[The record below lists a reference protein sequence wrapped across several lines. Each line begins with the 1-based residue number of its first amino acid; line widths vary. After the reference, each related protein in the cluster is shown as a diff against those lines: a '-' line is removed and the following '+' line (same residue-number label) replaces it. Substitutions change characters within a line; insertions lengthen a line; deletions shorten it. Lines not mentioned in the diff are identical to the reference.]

1 MHDVSTTTAVRYRS
15 HRAVLRAPCLLAA
28 LVLALYA
35 PGLSA
40 QATGTIYGRVGDAAT
55 GRPLA
60 GATVQTVPSFAR
72 ALTTDEG
79 RFVLVGV
86 PAGERTVRVELLGYH
101 PVELERVQ
109 VRGGRST
116 ELRVELQSAALPVD
130 PLRVEVDRLRLIEPD
145 VALTHEVVIGRELRE
160 LPLDRIAEAIELSPG
175 VSDGHF
181 RGGRV
186 GQESYVVDGIEVRNQ
201 FEGSTQGL
209 GLEISPTALE
219 EVEVITGGFG
229 AEYGSAL
236 SGVVSFVTRRGN
248 PERWTGRA
256 SLTTDHWAPGSLFRG
271 FSGISTSAGGPIRP
285 LGATLFTDLLVQS
298 FVDAEPRTRGLTC
311 LRPDDAGPEL
321 AQAIDALRG
330 DPSTAHLY
338 CPYTSGA
345 LPAQS
350 GDKLIG
356 FARFDRPLGDG
367 AEITVSL
374 LRNRFQRELYTPEFK
389 YNADYQLGQRTTGT
403 LASVGLQWTRHMGR
417 RAREVRRRAGADPG
431 LARAGGRCGG
441 RVPGHRGH
449 RRGRRR
455 AFAQPT
461 RPDRGVPVGRARG
474 SSRAGGAV
482 QAAGNAADGCGAVRG
497 GR

>member
-1 MHDVSTTTAVRYRS
+1 M
-15 HRAVLRAPCLLAA
+15 
-28 LVLALYA
+28 
-35 PGLSA
+35 
-40 QATGTIYGRVGDAAT
+40 
-55 GRPLA
+55 
-60 GATVQTVPSFAR
+60 
-72 ALTTDEG
+72 
-79 RFVLVGV
+79 
-86 PAGERTVRVELLGYH
+86 
-101 PVELERVQ
+101 
-109 VRGGRST
+109 
-116 ELRVELQSAALPVD
+116 
-130 PLRVEVDRLRLIEPD
+130 
-145 VALTHEVVIGRELRE
+145 
-160 LPLDRIAEAIELSPG
+160 
-175 VSDGHF
+175 
-181 RGGRV
+181 
-186 GQESYVVDGIEVRNQ
+186 DGIEVRNQ

-219 EVEVITGGFG
+219 EVEVITG
-229 AEYGSAL
+229 EL
-236 SGVVSFVTRRGN
+236 RRGVRLRAVRRG
-248 PERWTGRA
+248 EFRDATGQPGAVDRPRIADDGPLGAGLAVPRVQRHLHVGRRA
-256 SLTTDHWAPGSLFRG
+256 
-271 FSGISTSAGGPIRP
+271 IRP

-417 RAREVRRRAGADPG
+417 RALHVTARGAFVRLDRYLGALDVRALRERGRIGGVSLADFEFLGEDFTRSPIEEQLAAGIAVPGYRAPGGSVGSPFGPAAEGILFTKGTPDIAAWSRSDFFGADVVG
-431 LARAGGRCGG
+431 ELNTASGHALRAGGSAKLFRVENYSAYLRTCPARC
-441 RVPGHRGH
+441 RTT
-449 RRGRRR
+449 R
-455 AFAQPT
+455 ASTP
-461 RPDRGVPVGRARG
+461 AR
-474 SSRAGGAV
+474 
-482 QAAGNAADGCGAVRG
+482 
-497 GR
+497 